1 MVEDDPIN
9 MELVI
14 EIIKAVGFTADVA
27 VTGEDAV
34 KKTENEAYDLILM
47 DIMLPGMD
55 GIETTRIIKSKPG
68 YKNTPVIA
76 LTAYAMKGD
85 KERLLEKDF
94 QDYVPKPINV
104 PEFMKVI
111 EKYKE

>member
-1 MVEDDPIN
+1 

-14 EIIKAVGFTADVA
+14 EIIKTVGLTADVA
-27 VTGEDAV
+27 VTGEEAV
-34 KKTENEAYDLILM
+34 KKTEKEAYDLILM

-55 GIETTRIIKSKPG
+55 GIETTRIIKSRPG

-85 KERLLEKDF
+85 KERLLEKGF
-94 QDYVPKPINV
+94 QAYVPKPLDVNELIGILN
-104 PEFMKVI
+104 
-111 EKYKE
+111 KYR

>member
-9 MELVI
+9 MELVL
-14 EIIKAVGFTADVA
+14 EIIKSVGFSVDAA
-27 VTGEDAV
+27 VNGEEAV
-34 KKTENEAYDLILM
+34 RKTEKEAYDLILM

-85 KERLLEKDF
+85 REKLLEKDF
-94 QDYVPKPINV
+94 QDYVPKPLNV
-104 PEFMKVI
+104 PELI
-111 EKYKE
+111 EKLNKYR

>member
-9 MELVI
+9 MELVL
-14 EIIKAVGFTADVA
+14 EIIKSVGFRVDAA
-27 VTGEDAV
+27 VNGEEAV
-34 KKTENEAYDLILM
+34 RKTEKEAYDLILM

-85 KERLLEKDF
+85 REKLLEKGF
-94 QDYVPKPINV
+94 EDYVPKPLNV
-104 PEFMKVI
+104 PELI
-111 EKYKE
+111 EKLNKYR